1 MTELHATPFDAYP
14 LEPRFTLEEI
24 RAVAIQGGL
33 ITCTFQQGD
42 EVKIK
47 TAPIE
52 YLNTAERE
60 AVLAFLCDFC
70 KGGIQAKPT
79 ETDLAKHTRLTTADL
94 EPLTD
99 DDFETIEFDEA
110 QIAEGASINPVKIRG
125 LKDPRPQ
132 KETNCAEHQNLPRP
146 TT

>member
-1 MTELHATPFDAYP
+1 MSELHTTPFDAYP

-24 RAVAIQGGL
+24 RSVAIQEGF
-33 ITCTFQQGD
+33 ITCTFQQGG
-42 EVKIK
+42 EVKK
-47 TAPIE
+47 KGAPIE

-60 AVLAFLCDFC
+60 AVLAFLCDFY
-70 KGGIQAKPT
+70 KGEIQAKPT
-79 ETDLAKHTRLTTADL
+79 EADLAKPTRRTTADL

-99 DDFETIEFDEA
+99 EDFETIEFDEA
-110 QIAEGASINPVKIRG
+110 PLAEGASTTTTKIRG